1 MSKTLPKN
9 FSDFKGIFR
18 LNGSLEVQEN
28 EWKLRELQLKKNG
41 AVERMIQARGD
52 AAARLQRA
60 GTRLV
65 SPFTSLTLDTRK
77 KALETAFKDLKENN
91 FQPGN

>member
-52 AAARLQRA
+52 AAAHLQRA

-65 SPFTSLTLDTRK
+65 SPFGFTFFIFDTGYKKEGIGDSLQRP
-77 KALETAFKDLKENN
+77 EGE
-91 FQPGN
+91 